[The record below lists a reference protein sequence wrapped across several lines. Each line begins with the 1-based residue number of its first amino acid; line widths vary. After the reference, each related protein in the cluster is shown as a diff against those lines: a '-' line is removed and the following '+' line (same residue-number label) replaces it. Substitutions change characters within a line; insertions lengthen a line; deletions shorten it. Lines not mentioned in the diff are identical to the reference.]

1 MINALNP
8 DAVKVTPRGREMFDT
23 AMWDKLDATPFARYS
38 GAEMQVF
45 KRPAQP
51 IEGCPVRAFNSTT
64 IHLDHYKYVID
75 SIDNLSCS
83 EAQLNASTTTAN
95 FCIRFILIFSFITL
109 DRIRTK
115 KNKAIVKNQ
124 FFQGGVRITDPS
136 RYIGKRLLDHI

>member
-64 IHLDHYKYVID
+64 IHLDHYKYVMRLQKFAGGFGA
-75 SIDNLSCS
+75 SQHRG
-83 EAQLNASTTTAN
+83 AQVAH
-95 FCIRFILIFSFITL
+95 FEQMC
-109 DRIRTK
+109 
-115 KNKAIVKNQ
+115 
-124 FFQGGVRITDPS
+124 
-136 RYIGKRLLDHI
+136 